1 MSIFNRLT
9 SNNQMQQ
16 LQNDPVGMAK
26 MAGYNVPPEMAND
39 PKAMVMHLIQSGQLN
54 NPALQKVMP
63 MIQRMGLK

>member
-9 SNNQMQQ
+9 NNNQMQQ